1 MLVLKL
7 GGSLEHL
14 DPLLTDIAACTS
26 PMVIVHGANRE
37 LGDLS
42 SRLGHPPRM
51 VISERGEVSRYTDAV
66 TMDHFLMA
74 YAGKANKRIVERL
87 RALGRNAVGLTAMD
101 GGIAVGRRKPDLR
114 IREGEKLKVLHDD
127 HSGSIERIDPALL
140 RLLLDRSYLPVLTP
154 PASSPEVAPIHV
166 HADGLAMEVVVALPA
181 VPLLIF
187 ADTPVF
193 LPHPA
198 AVSTLM

>member
-37 LGDLS
+37 LSELS

-87 RALGRNAVGLTAMD
+87 RQLGRNAIGLSGLDA
-101 GGIAVGRRKPDLR
+101 GVVRGRRRADLR
-114 IREGEKLKVLHDD
+114 IRENGRLKMLHDN
-127 HSGSIERIDPALL
+127 HVGVIEHVDARFLCSMLDGRCDRPLAAALGGAGTWL
-140 RLLLDRSYLPVLTP
+140 V
-154 PASSPEVAPIHV
+154 
-166 HADGLAMEVVVALPA
+166 
-181 VPLLIF
+181 
-187 ADTPVF
+187 
-193 LPHPA
+193 
-198 AVSTLM
+198 